1 MALLPVPEGR
11 ERDRRQARHEID
23 LHHPP
28 VDDDEDHDG
37 EDHGADLDDE
47 GLHEDP
53 EKLPDLQ
60 GLQSG
65 AEIRQGGSIHL
76 GAAGDEAGARVHHML
91 RHVEDGHGDVEGVGD
106 QHHRD
111 SGLEDPLE
119 DDPGLKVCKVVVF
132 DDQLDELIAGNERE
146 EHARYGDDDA
156 LRDVPDH
163 GEYPG

>member
-1 MALLPVPEGR
+1 MALLPVPEGG
-11 ERDRRQARHEID
+11 ERDRRQARHEVD

-37 EDHGADLDDE
+37 EDHGADLDNE

-53 EKLPDLQ
+53 QQFPDLQ

-65 AEIRQGGSIHL
+65 AEIRQGGGIHL
-76 GAAGDEAGARVHHML
+76 GAAGDEAGTSVHHVL
-91 RHVEDGHGDVEGVGD
+91 CHVKDGYGDIKGVGD

-111 SGLEDPLE
+111 RGLEDPLE

-132 DDQLDELIAGNERE
+132 DDQLDELVAGNKR
-146 EHARYGDDDA
+146 
-156 LRDVPDH
+156 
-163 GEYPG
+163 